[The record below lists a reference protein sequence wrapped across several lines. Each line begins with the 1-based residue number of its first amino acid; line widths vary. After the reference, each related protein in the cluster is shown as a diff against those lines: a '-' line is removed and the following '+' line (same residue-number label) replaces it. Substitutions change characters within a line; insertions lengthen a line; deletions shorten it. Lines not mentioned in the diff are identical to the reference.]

1 MAKRDTP
8 THKQATT
15 GKSASPDRGNAGPR
29 TASKAERRTQLIE
42 ATIRSIAANGLSD
55 TTTSVV
61 AREAGLSQGIINLHF
76 ETKDK
81 LLLAT
86 LARVVDEYGA
96 LWEAALEA
104 APDDPAAR
112 LAALVEV
119 DFHPSVCDRDKL
131 AVWFAF
137 WSESKARPTYRKLC
151 AARDRDYD
159 RVMRELCREIVSR
172 GTYDVDPDL
181 AARALAAITEG
192 LWLDMLI
199 SPRNLSRREALRV
212 SMAYLAH
219 LFPKHFSVGEER
231 KAS

>member
-1 MAKRDTP
+1 MARDPKKTP
-8 THKQATT
+8 K
-15 GKSASPDRGNAGPR
+15 KSKPGR
-29 TASKAERRTQLIE
+29 TASREERRTQLIE
-42 ATIRSIAANGLSD
+42 ATVRSIASHGLSD
-55 TTTSVV
+55 TTMASV

-86 LARVVDEYGA
+86 LARVVDEYKR
-96 LWEAALEA
+96 LWEEAMEA
-104 APDDPAAR
+104 APDDPVAR
-112 LAALVEV
+112 LEALVDV

-159 RVMRELCREIVSR
+159 RVMVQLCRQIVEE
-172 GTYDVDPDL
+172 GDYQGVDPEM
-181 AARALAAITEG
+181 AAAALAAITEG

-199 SPRNLSRREALRV
+199 SPRRINRRAGRRV

-219 LFPKHFSVGEER
+219 LFPRHFELQEER